1 MFFVINKE
9 KIYSYI
15 VAVCTVVILFVASET
30 YIKEDAIE
38 ASTNVSNESNI
49 ENNMGNNM
57 MNQTK

>member
-15 VAVCTVVILFVASET
+15 VAVFTVVILFVASET

-38 ASTNVSNESNI
+38 VSSNVLNESNI
-49 ENNMGNNM
+49 ENNVKNNM
-57 MNQTK
+57 ENT